1 MPPNVP
7 PAEQQLNELLSMW
20 MTIHQTQKQKLLH
33 LIKKLFLEWGEM
45 TNQTNHSNHQHLM
58 VNGLNKNSLKKK
70 IYKFSNSEREY
81 APKLPH
87 ISPLN

>member
-1 MPPNVP
+1 
-7 PAEQQLNELLSMW
+7 
-20 MTIHQTQKQKLLH
+20 
-33 LIKKLFLEWGEM
+33 M
-45 TNQTNHSNHQHLM
+45 TNQTNHSNHQHRM
-58 VNGLNKNSLKKK
+58 VNGLNKNGLNKNRLKKK